1 MKTPNFEVQFITR
14 LRDHIVSKYP
24 GLSLSVSRTSH
35 QPNIVISNAHT
46 GDMLGIHVAGGAG
59 STPVPAATIS
69 VLVEMNDAIKAQQAH
84 QRPMEIWLVSSGRVL
99 PPWTNI
105 LEQEH
110 IRVISAPSVEEAL
123 NKLDRRL
130 HALAAGD

>member
-24 GLSLSVSRTSH
+24 GLSFSVSRTSH

-46 GDMLGIHVAGGAG
+46 GDMLGIQVAGGAG

-69 VLVEMNDAIKAQQAH
+69 VLVEMNDAMKAQQGH